1 MSKSNTD
8 GYVVRPNVKATSY
21 TTYRNFPDPDADV
34 EPVLSKREREEKEL
48 LEFLLKE
55 DDNES

>member
-1 MSKSNTD
+1 MSNCNTD

-21 TTYRNFPDPDADV
+21 TTFRNFPDPDAGV
-34 EPVLSKREREEKEL
+34 EPVRSKEQREEKEL

-55 DDNES
+55 DNDES